1 MNWPSPSKKG
11 PTPEFSEIP
20 GGLVTPKAAAPANGF
35 KDESESPSKP
45 LEAPSPVNKKKYGQD
60 NDKLTNFYYERMSKD
75 RTESH
80 ILEEID
86 TATVDVAEDLDD
98 EEKVQQELD
107 KDDMEAFRQELHG
120 AKKQTTRREDGLG
133 SICFIKTSWSV
144 EFLHFVHY
152 IVFLGLLT
160 QVVLGPPRINRWF
173 IHRAYKDH
181 LVENED
187 TLNSVKSFQ
196 NVNTKAQFFD
206 WMENIFVPQMFPDSS
221 EDATL
226 DNANKTKLANG
237 MGYRLGA
244 IRLVQLR
251 VMDDGCEVSSLFER
265 AITRC
270 NPKFTDD
277 VEQIEGTY
285 FGADWQSEAELGTG
299 DFYSY
304 LTKQRYEGSGFAT
317 TLVDMSSDNANTA
330 EELKNGLLIDFGT
343 RVLSISFL
351 TYNPPLDLLLRGT
364 MTVEFMGS
372 GDVIPTYTFK
382 IIEEW
387 KWKRVWE
394 GESSDAY
401 YWWCILCEIGV
412 YVYTLSY
419 LWEEIREC
427 FYWGP
432 KAYFSSSVNIFE
444 LILILM
450 LLNVCTF
457 RFLTISELGTIE
469 ELLPTSD
476 YIQANV
482 AASYSQVTSNLLA
495 GSTIIAYVKVFKYLQ
510 FHRGIAQFVNT
521 MFISS
526 YEVTTFMLIMS
537 IVIVSYALA
546 FYMAFGHVVRR
557 YMDFAES
564 LFTLFKS
571 TMGQF
576 TIREISEVN
585 SSGRYLGPFL
595 FVSFIVLNLFVILS
609 MLFAMVN
616 VSFQNLRDE
625 MVALNEHPENDPMVV
640 DMARIFNRFL
650 YLISF
655 LPGVSEKEFTDQA
668 IIRRKK
674 RIARWISGESELLR
688 LAKAKRDRQKA
699 AEEALM
705 SEEEIERRRVEGA
718 SMEVKPLVQNPRKN
732 LLSELVIVEAKQRKM
747 LNAIESLSRVV
758 RAQTFN
764 RINKQMEDLTGDT

>member
-1 MNWPSPSKKG
+1 MNWPSPSKKAAA
-11 PTPEFSEIP
+11 PEFSDIP
-20 GGLVTPKAAAPANGF
+20 GGLITPKAAAPSNDF
-35 KDESESPSKP
+35 NDESESPIKP
-45 LEAPSPVNKKKYGQD
+45 LEAPSPMNKKKYGQD
-60 NDKLTNFYYERMSKD
+60 NNKLTGFYYERMSKD

-80 ILEEID
+80 ILDEID
-86 TATVDVAEDLDD
+86 TATVDVAEDVDDD
-98 EEKVQQELD
+98 EKIQQELD

-133 SICFIKTSWSV
+133 TFLFMKTSWSV

-152 IVFLGLLT
+152 IIFIGLLT

-173 IHRAYKDH
+173 MHRAYDDH
-181 LVENED
+181 LVNNED
-187 TLNSVKSFQ
+187 IANSVPSFK
-196 NVNTKAQFFD
+196 NVNSKAHFFS
-206 WMENIFVPQMFPDSS
+206 WMENIFVPQMFPGYVS
-221 EDATL
+221 EGATNYTHN
-226 DNANKTKLANG
+226 NAYETKLAND

-244 IRLVQLR
+244 VRLVQLR
-251 VMDDGCEVSSLFER
+251 VEDDGCEISSLFER

-270 NPKFTDD
+270 NPKFTDG
-277 VEQIEGTY
+277 VEEITEVFQ
-285 FGADWQSEAELGTG
+285 GAGWQSEAELGTG

-304 LTKQRYEGSGFAT
+304 LTKQRYEGSGYAK
-317 TLVDMSSDNANTA
+317 TLDITSNTVS
-330 EELKNGLLIDFGT
+330 ELKSQTYVDFAT

-364 MTVEFMGS
+364 MTFEFMGS
-372 GDVIPTYTFK
+372 GDVIPTYTFE

-394 GESSDAY
+394 GDSVDVY
-401 YWWCILCEIGV
+401 YWWCILCEFGV
-412 YVYTLSY
+412 YLYTLSY
-419 LWEEIREC
+419 IWEEIREC

-432 KAYFSSSVNIFE
+432 TVYFSSMVNIFE
-444 LILILM
+444 LFLIFMLSNVIL
-450 LLNVCTF
+450 F
-457 RFLTISELGTIE
+457 RYFTISSLGTLE
-469 ELLPTSD
+469 ELLPTD
-476 YIQANV
+476 DFIQANV
-482 AASYSQVTSNLLA
+482 VASYSQVVSNLLA
-495 GSTIIAYVKVFKYLQ
+495 ASAIIAYVKIFKYLQ
-510 FHRGIAQFVNT
+510 FHRGIAQFANT
-521 MFISS
+521 MFASTF
-526 YEVTTFMLIMS
+526 EVSTFLLIMG
-537 IVIVSYALA
+537 IVIISYALA
-546 FYMAFGHVVRR
+546 FYMAFGHVVRG

-595 FVSFIVLNLFVILS
+595 FVSFIVLNLFIILS

-616 VSFQNLRDE
+616 VSFQSLRDE
-625 MVALNEHPENDPMVV
+625 MVKRDEHPENDPMVV
-640 DMARIFNRFL
+640 DMARILNNFL
-650 YLISF
+650 WVISYI
-655 LPGVSEKEFTDQA
+655 PGVSEKDFTDQA
-668 IIRRKK
+668 IKRRKK

-705 SEEEIERRRVEGA
+705 SEEEIERRRIEGD
-718 SMEVKPLVQNPRKN
+718 SMEVKPLVQNPRKD
-732 LLSELVIVEAKQRKM
+732 LLRELVVVEAKQRKM
-747 LNAIESLSRVV
+747 LNAIENLSRVV